1 MDNSFFKQPY
11 KNQNIFL
18 LFFSTLIMQ
27 LCKLARISSSK
38 MGLGSESNL
47 SKFPDQDPNTWYLPF
62 GSTTLSMIR
71 TWEMWGDFLAPAP
84 LLYQLRVG
92 LHVDLM
98 RLVDVLL
105 LILDRHAADLTVE
118 QLPYKIDIYSSQ
130 KILQTRIRII
140 PGNKNLQK
148 TLQKNYPDGGGAVK
162 FPCCRYLNV
171 IPFIIPIL
179 FKAMW
184 LCLLFIKSREQK
196 LFCEKKENPSRFS

>member
-18 LFFSTLIMQ
+18 LFFSALIMQ

-84 LLYQLRVG
+84 LLHQLRVG

-130 KILQTRIRII
+130 KILLTRIRII

-162 FPCCRYLNV
+162 YFQFPCCRYHV

-179 FKAMW
+179 FKAMR

-196 LFCEKKENPSRFS
+196 